1 MNKTST
7 KKTPIL
13 AGTAVYYPLNT
24 GNTWTYKMKD
34 GTTYTNSIIGVDLV
48 NHCEFTVA
56 NSFASTLVKIRKEEN
71 FYLTT
76 SYEAEKFLLF
86 LKDDM
91 INGQNWSVIFDANG
105 FENILIVTVKQTG
118 LTKEVEGLTY
128 EDVVQL
134 EAESRMNMN
143 GQMVALNFFTQYY
156 YAKGVGLILTTS
168 SMGDEHAL
176 ISCELK

>member
-1 MNKTST
+1 MNIISKKMTSVLT
-7 KKTPIL
+7 
-13 AGTAVYYPLNT
+13 GVAVYYPLNT

-34 GTTYTNSIIGVDLV
+34 GTTYTNSVIGVGLV
-48 NHCEFTVA
+48 NRSEFIMA
-56 NSFASTLVKIRKEEN
+56 NSHANTMVKIRKEEN

-91 INGQNWSVIFDANG
+91 ITGENWSIIFNANG

-118 LTKEVEGLTY
+118 LTKEVEGRLY
-128 EDVVQL
+128 KDIVQL
-134 EAESRMNMN
+134 EAESRINMN
-143 GQMVALNFFTQYY
+143 GQMIAFGFFTQYY
-156 YAKGVGLILTTS
+156 YAKGIGLILTTS

-176 ISCELK
+176 ISYELK